1 MEIGISNV
9 VASYTSATR
18 AIFPCFVGDFTFDI
32 KSITTTQTP
41 PPSVGNR
48 IFQFPNVNVNGL
60 ENPEILVVLYS
71 SITPLEH

>member
-18 AIFPCFVGDFTFDI
+18 AIFPCFDT

-41 PPSVGNR
+41 PPSVVNR
-48 IFQFPNVNVNGL
+48 IFQFSNVKVNGL